1 MTDIIILT
9 LVCSITFTFE
19 IIFGLAGTIMMVM
32 VMTLFFDA
40 KTLIIFS
47 VMPQLLTATIG
58 LARSPKTVNIYFLAK
73 MLTFGAIGGVVG
85 LVMFYRFPTSV
96 FYLTLAIAIT
106 VFGFYLVA
114 SPHILKINPV
124 VQRVLDFLAGTSQT
138 LIGISGPIA
147 MTRLLG
153 SFNDKLIIRNYALAF
168 FLSMNLF
175 RTGGYIIND
184 TITDEILYMMMI
196 SGPVLVVVLWNA
208 NHLHVKVNE
217 YLFRKVVSWVILLG
231 GISLLLR
238 SPY

>member
-1 MTDIIILT
+1 
-9 LVCSITFTFE
+9 
-19 IIFGLAGTIMMVM
+19 MMVM

-40 KTLIIFS
+40 KTLVIFS

-58 LARSPKTVNIYFLAK
+58 LIRSPKTVNIVFLAK
-73 MLTFGAIGGVVG
+73 MLAFGTIGGVAG
-85 LVMFYRFPTSV
+85 LVMFYRFPTNV
-96 FYLTLAIAIT
+96 FYLTLAIAISL
-106 VFGFYLVA
+106 FGFYLVI
-114 SPHILKINPV
+114 SPHILKINPII
-124 VQRVLDFLAGTSQT
+124 QRVLDIVAGTSQT

-184 TITDEILYMMMI
+184 TFTDEILRMMLI
-196 SGPVLVVVLWNA
+196 SGPIIAIVLWNT

-231 GISLLLR
+231 GISLLIR
-238 SPY
+238 TPY

>member
-1 MTDIIILT
+1 
-9 LVCSITFTFE
+9 
-19 IIFGLAGTIMMVM
+19 MMIM

-40 KTLIIFS
+40 KTLVIYS
-47 VMPQLLTATIG
+47 VMPQILTATIG
-58 LARSPKTVNIYFLAK
+58 LIRSPKTVNIRFLSK
-73 MLTFGAIGGVVG
+73 MLAFGALGGFVG
-85 LVMFYRFPTSV
+85 LTLFYKFPTHI

-106 VFGFYLVA
+106 VFGSYLVI
-114 SPHILKINPV
+114 SPHILRIKPAI
-124 VQRVLDFLAGTSQT
+124 QRLLDILAGTSQT

-168 FLSMNLF
+168 FLAMNLF

-184 TITDEILYMMMI
+184 TFTDEIVRMMLI
-196 SGPVLVVVLWNA
+196 SGPILAIVLWNA

-231 GISLLLR
+231 GISLLIR
-238 SPY
+238 YPA